1 MTKLIGSASLTTTD
15 SGTDLTQKGDLHGY
29 STSNTR
35 IPVGSNDQVLTA
47 DSAQALGVKWATASS
62 GIWSQLGT
70 DSSDSGKAQLQV
82 SFTMHDV
89 LSVFFLGC
97 SAGTTEDDIRIQLN
111 DTGGTAYSMRGDY
124 SSSETSFQAQAN
136 WSATF
141 GNNTPQRPT
150 LFQLVLWKKDANI
163 VGDSMVNGIMLGA
176 VNIDGGSSPP
186 IVNTLAS
193 SGLLFDSSAT
203 IASLEVFHGSDNVI
217 GNLQVNGMN
226 YA

>member
-1 MTKLIGSASLTTTD
+1 
-15 SGTDLTQKGDLHGY
+15 
-29 STSNTR
+29 
-35 IPVGSNDQVLTA
+35 
-47 DSAQALGVKWATASS
+47 
-62 GIWSQLGT
+62 
-70 DSSDSGKAQLQV
+70 
-82 SFTMHDV
+82 
-89 LSVFFLGC
+89 
-97 SAGTTEDDIRIQLN
+97 
-111 DTGGTAYSMRGDY
+111 MRGDY

-150 LFQLVLWKKDANI
+150 LFQLVLYKKDANI
-163 VGDSMVNGIMLGA
+163 VGDSQVTGIMLGA